1 MLKYCV
7 VHLRK
12 ERRNVKHFFYNN
24 TEVFSAS
31 NMEIAY
37 WKSVPPNTRVMF
49 DSSLDWMHGVGKGL
63 GSNPNFCT
71 RTN

>member
-1 MLKYCV
+1 
-7 VHLRK
+7 
-12 ERRNVKHFFYNN
+12 
-24 TEVFSAS
+24 
-31 NMEIAY
+31 MEIAY

-63 GSNPNFCT
+63 GSNPNFRT